1 MSIDFS
7 QVFNLD
13 FDSNSKSVSDI
24 METAKDESTEL
35 LTEKEQKEITDI
47 KDEYSSSSERAE
59 KYQEILE
66 KLDSEERDAALYLIG
81 KDKKGAAELAKTE
94 DISKGITSNKE
105 DWLNASTLASVSL
118 LKGDKDLKGDVRE
131 GIKNNNGVVEND
143 TLYEINEKIKKDSN
157 ISDEEV
163 PAKTKELLKEAGI
176 SDVGKIKEIKGSSSS
191 SSTRETDE
199 AEESGDSKSLEEV
212 KTKYEKELNDTDS
225 ALYKEVK
232 AAYDKDP
239 VNGAKLSARGPAT
252 QKMIDE
258 IAGTF
263 KSGSRVDGEY
273 VKDRLTYINNN
284 VQDIVRNSDEFP
296 GDAEVRVMSYFED
309 DKDGRILAYLDDGD
323 GNSMNNDRIEGL
335 YIDADNGNFEDE
347 SGNVIA
353 AEDGE
358 IKHNGKTYD
367 VEEIVGNEEF
377 QLYAGKSS
385 EKDEV
390 EKGARNGWKVFQ
402 DKAGAIAHA
411 QGDEEEA
418 KAIRERAEHQ
428 DKFGAKEILMLIA
441 GIGAIVGGII
451 ASSSG
456 GRTHTVHGRAV
467 PHQQYPQQF
476 HQPIGYNP
484 GIGGGIHRGHPLGTP
499 VNQYANAF
507 RAQAK
512 YDIEMNLYGYPK
524 TSIG

>member
-176 SDVGKIKEIKGSSSS
+176 SDVGKIKEIK
-191 SSTRETDE
+191 
-199 AEESGDSKSLEEV
+199 
-212 KTKYEKELNDTDS
+212 
-225 ALYKEVK
+225 
-232 AAYDKDP
+232 
-239 VNGAKLSARGPAT
+239 
-252 QKMIDE
+252 
-258 IAGTF
+258 
-263 KSGSRVDGEY
+263 
-273 VKDRLTYINNN
+273 
-284 VQDIVRNSDEFP
+284 
-296 GDAEVRVMSYFED
+296 
-309 DKDGRILAYLDDGD
+309 
-323 GNSMNNDRIEGL
+323 
-335 YIDADNGNFEDE
+335 
-347 SGNVIA
+347 
-353 AEDGE
+353 
-358 IKHNGKTYD
+358 
-367 VEEIVGNEEF
+367 
-377 QLYAGKSS
+377 
-385 EKDEV
+385 
-390 EKGARNGWKVFQ
+390 
-402 DKAGAIAHA
+402 
-411 QGDEEEA
+411 
-418 KAIRERAEHQ
+418 
-428 DKFGAKEILMLIA
+428 
-441 GIGAIVGGII
+441 
-451 ASSSG
+451 
-456 GRTHTVHGRAV
+456 
-467 PHQQYPQQF
+467 
-476 HQPIGYNP
+476 
-484 GIGGGIHRGHPLGTP
+484 
-499 VNQYANAF
+499 
-507 RAQAK
+507 
-512 YDIEMNLYGYPK
+512 
-524 TSIG
+524 